1 MEQSRHSSAVEQR
14 FHKAKVTGPIPVV
27 GTLKYMTEQQKK
39 LIEVAT
45 SCIGAPY
52 KYGATKADI
61 PNAFDCS
68 LFIQH
73 IYASVG
79 IELPRS
85 TIEQAVVGEI
95 VPDVT
100 NLEIGDLIF
109 LHGTHGHYNPKFPE
123 GIGHVIMFVGDGK
136 VIHAGSR
143 RTQEKPVIEGGGVEV
158 RELNDV
164 IEKTKPI
171 VCIKRLFSA

>member
-14 FHKAKVTGPIPVV
+14 FHKAKVTGPNPVV
-27 GTLKYMTEQQKK
+27 GTLKHMIEQQKK

-68 LFIQH
+68 LFIQY
-73 IYASVG
+73 IYASVSVD
-79 IELPRS
+79 LPRS
-85 TIEQAVVGEI
+85 TIEQADFGAEVSDI
-95 VPDVT
+95 SK
-100 NLEIGDLIF
+100 LEVGDLIF
-109 LHGTHGHYNPKFPE
+109 IHGTRGHYNAKFPE
-123 GIGHVIMFVGDGK
+123 GIGHVVMYIGDGK

-143 RTQEKPVIEGGGVEV
+143 RTQEKPVIEEGGVEA
-158 RELNDV
+158 RDLNDV
-164 IEKTKPI
+164 IEKAKPV
-171 VCIKRLFSA
+171 VCIKRLLSA